1 MPATVPRPSGAAGS
15 AAFASDTSAGS
26 CGRSATIAFSA
37 WLGLL
42 LVGLNLVHDPTVHDK
57 TLVPRLHALAI
68 FVLAALPTLV
78 LPRVAGRIDL
88 GVLREPVILCAVG
101 YAACTAASL
110 LVAVNPTAGL
120 IDLVRTGA
128 FTLVLVVA
136 CLLLPLVPRWPDHL
150 LRWLVVAA
158 MVTATLGWYELGTRH
173 GLGLH
178 PRRMIEDVSG
188 RMGNVNLLSGYLV
201 EVLPGCLAAV
211 SLLRGPWRLLGMVAS
226 TAALGLVVLLQ
237 SRSAWAGLAAG
248 AGLTAVLAWA
258 WRRPLGLGP
267 RLGRLLVA
275 GGLGAVCGVA
285 GWAWFAGP
293 DDPVAARLRSLV
305 AARDAD
311 GRLSDGGR
319 TMIWRLTAR
328 MIADHPLAGVGAGN
342 FPIRLP
348 EYHAAPEADMA
359 ALHTDTWSRPHND
372 FLHVAAEKGLPGLA
386 AFTGMFAAALVSIV
400 ATMRRPASVRDGR
413 LAAFLWMALVS
424 YLAFSCFDFPL
435 ERVSHQVTLAVLLAA
450 ATVLRRQAVPAVAP
464 ADSTA
469 NTAVA
474 AALAAAAAVCLA
486 LGVAWTTAALDQER
500 AAVAARAAVQSG
512 RFDDAVGFAR
522 RATTPWRT
530 LDALGMP
537 VAYYEG
543 VAHMQMG
550 DAVAA
555 TACLER
561 ARRDHPGRFAVLNN
575 LGILY
580 ATAGRTDEAIEC
592 FTAAVTLFPHRPEG
606 FVNLAACYLDADR
619 PGDAVDLLE
628 RVPESQ
634 RTAVM
639 QEHLDRG
646 RAMLGRPA
654 EPATD

>member
-1 MPATVPRPSGAAGS
+1 MTPAGSVSTDHAAPAGS
-15 AAFASDTSAGS
+15 AAASAS
-26 CGRSATIAFSA
+26 CGWGAIAIVA

-42 LVGLNLVHDPTVHDK
+42 LVGLNVVHDPTVHDK
-57 TLVPRLHALAI
+57 TLVPRLHALVI
-68 FVLAALPTLV
+68 VMLAAMPTLV
-78 LPRVAGRIDL
+78 LPRVAGRIDRS
-88 GVLREPVILCAVG
+88 VLREPVILCAIG

-110 LVAVNPTAGL
+110 LVTVNPTAGL

-128 FTLVLVVA
+128 VALVLVVA
-136 CLLLPLVPRWPDHL
+136 CLLLPLVPRWPDQL
-150 LRWLVVAA
+150 LRWLVVGAL
-158 MVTATLGWYELGTRH
+158 VTATLGWVELGTRH
-173 GLGLH
+173 GVGLH

-201 EVLPGCLAAV
+201 EVLPGCLAAAC
-211 SLLRGPWRLLGMVAS
+211 LLRGPWRLLGIVAS
-226 TAALGLVVLLQ
+226 TAGLGLVVLLQ
-237 SRSAWAGLAAG
+237 SRSAWVGLVAG
-248 AGLTAVLAWA
+248 AAVAAAMAWV

-267 RLGRLLVA
+267 RFGRLLAA
-275 GGLGAVCGVA
+275 GGLVAVCGVA

-342 FPIRLP
+342 FPLRLP

-372 FLHVAAEKGLPGLA
+372 FLQVAAEKGLPGLA
-386 AFTGMFAAALVSIV
+386 VFAGMFTAALASIV

-413 LAAFLWMALVS
+413 LAGFLGMAVVS

-450 ATVLRRQAVPAVAP
+450 ATVLRRQAVPA

-469 NTAVA
+469 STAMAAAVTA
-474 AALAAAAAVCLA
+474 AALCLTVAA
-486 LGVAWTTAALDQER
+486 AWTTAALEQER
-500 AAVAARAAVQSG
+500 SAVAARAAVQSG
-512 RFDDAVGFAR
+512 RFDVAVGFAR

-530 LDALGMP
+530 LDALGVP

-543 VAHMQMG
+543 VALMQLG
-550 DAVAA
+550 DPVAA

-606 FVNLAACYLDADR
+606 FVNLAGCYLDADR

>member
-1 MPATVPRPSGAAGS
+1 MPATAPRPSGASGS
-15 AAFASDTSAGS
+15 AASA
-26 CGRSATIAFSA
+26 SATGAGACGGAARIAFAA

-42 LVGLNLVHDPTVHDK
+42 LVGLNLVLDPTVHDK
-57 TLVPRLHALAI
+57 TLVPRLHVLVI
-68 FVLAALPTLV
+68 VMLAAMPTVV
-78 LPRVAGRIDL
+78 LPWVAGRIDR

-120 IDLVRTGA
+120 IDLVRAGA
-128 FTLVLVVA
+128 VTLVLVVA

-150 LRWLVVAA
+150 LRWLVVGAL
-158 MVTATLGWYELGTRH
+158 VTATLGWHELGTRH
-173 GLGLH
+173 GIGLH
-178 PRRMIEDVSG
+178 PRPMIEDVSG

-201 EVLPGCLAAV
+201 EVLPGCLAAAC
-211 SLLRGPWRLLGMVAS
+211 LLRGPWRLLGMVAS
-226 TAALGLVVLLQ
+226 AAALGLVVLLQ
-237 SRSAWAGLAAG
+237 SRSAWVGLVAG
-248 AGLTAVLAWA
+248 AAVAAAMAWA

-267 RLGRLLVA
+267 QFGRRVAA
-275 GGLGAVCGVA
+275 GGLVAVCGVA

-328 MIADHPLAGVGAGN
+328 MIAGHPLAGVGAGN

-372 FLHVAAEKGLPGLA
+372 FLQVAAEKGLPGLA
-386 AFTGMFAAALVSIV
+386 AFAGMFAAALTSVV

-413 LAAFLWMALVS
+413 LAAFLGMAIVS

-450 ATVLRRQAVPAVAP
+450 ATVLRRQAVPAAAP
-464 ADSTA
+464 ADSTPPA
-469 NTAVA
+469 AVA
-474 AALAAAAAVCLA
+474 AAVAAATVCLTVA
-486 LGVAWTTAALDQER
+486 AAWTTAALDQER

-512 RFDDAVGFAR
+512 RFADAVDLAR
-522 RATTPWRT
+522 RASTPWRT

-537 VAYYEG
+537 VAFYEG
-543 VAHMQMG
+543 IAHMRLG
-550 DAVAA
+550 DAAAA

-561 ARRDHPGRFAVLNN
+561 ARRDHPARFAVLNN

-580 ATAGRTDEAIEC
+580 ATAGRSDEAIEC

-606 FVNLAACYLDADR
+606 FVNLAGCYLDADR
-619 PGDAVDLLE
+619 PADAVDLLE
-628 RVPESQ
+628 QVPESQ
-634 RTAVM
+634 RTAAM

-646 RAMLGRPA
+646 RGLLDRPA

>member
-1 MPATVPRPSGAAGS
+1 MPATAPRPSGASGS
-15 AAFASDTSAGS
+15 AAVSSASSAGS
-26 CGRSATIAFSA
+26 CGSWAAIAIVG

-42 LVGLNLVHDPTVHDK
+42 LVGLNVVHDPSVHDK
-57 TLVPRLHALAI
+57 TLIPRLHALVI
-68 FVLAALPTLV
+68 VVLAALPTLV
-78 LPRVAGRIDL
+78 LPRVAGRIDR
-88 GVLREPVILCAVG
+88 GVLREPVILCAVA

-110 LVAVNPTAGL
+110 LVAVNQTAGL
-120 IDLVRTGA
+120 IDLVRAGA

-136 CLLLPLVPRWPDHL
+136 CLLLPLVPRWPDRL

-158 MVTATLGWYELGTRH
+158 TVTATLGWYELGTRH

-201 EVLPGCLAAV
+201 EVLPGCLAAA
-211 SLLRGPWRLLGMVAS
+211 SLLRGPWRLLGIVAS
-226 TAALGLVVLLQ
+226 SAALGLVVLLQ
-237 SRSAWAGLAAG
+237 SRSAWVGLAAG
-248 AGLTAVLAWA
+248 AGLTATLAWA

-267 RLGRLLVA
+267 LFGRLLVA
-275 GGLGAVCGVA
+275 GGLVAVCGVA

-386 AFTGMFAAALVSIV
+386 AFAGMFAAALVSVV
-400 ATMRRPASVRDGR
+400 ATMRRPASVRDAR
-413 LAAFLWMALVS
+413 LAAFLGMAVVS
-424 YLAFSCFDFPL
+424 YLVFSCFDFPL

-450 ATVLRRQAVPAVAP
+450 ATVLRRQAVPTAAP
-464 ADSTA
+464 ADSVAPTA
-469 NTAVA
+469 MAAAVA
-474 AALAAAAAVCLA
+474 AAALCLTVAA
-486 LGVAWTTAALDQER
+486 AWTTAALDQER

-543 VAHMQMG
+543 VAHMQLG
-550 DAVAA
+550 DPVAA

-580 ATAGRTDEAIEC
+580 ATAGRTDEAIDC

-606 FVNLAACYLDADR
+606 FINLAGCYLDADR

-634 RTAVM
+634 RTAAM

>member
-1 MPATVPRPSGAAGS
+1 VALEPAAWAGACGGAAGI
-15 AAFASDTSAGS
+15 AFA
-26 CGRSATIAFSA
+26 A

-42 LVGLNLVHDPTVHDK
+42 LVGLNVVHDPTVHDK
-57 TLVPRLHALAI
+57 TLVPRLHALVI
-68 FVLAALPTLV
+68 VMLAAMPTVV
-78 LPRVAGRIDL
+78 LPRVAGRIDR
-88 GVLREPVILCAVG
+88 GVLREPVILCAFG
-101 YAACTAASL
+101 YVACTAASL

-120 IDLVRTGA
+120 LDLVRTGA
-128 FTLVLVVA
+128 VTLVLVVA
-136 CLLLPLVPRWPDHL
+136 CLLLPLVPRWPDQL
-150 LRWLVVAA
+150 LRWLVVGAL
-158 MVTATLGWYELGTRH
+158 VTATLGWHELGTRH
-173 GLGLH
+173 GVGLH

-188 RMGNVNLLSGYLV
+188 RMGNVNLLPGYLV
-201 EVLPGCLAAV
+201 EVLPGCLAAAC
-211 SLLRGPWRLLGMVAS
+211 LLRGPWRLLGMVAS
-226 TAALGLVVLLQ
+226 AAALGLVVLLQ
-237 SRSAWAGLAAG
+237 SRSAWVGLVAG
-248 AGLTAVLAWA
+248 AAVAAAMAWA

-267 RLGRLLVA
+267 RFGRLLAA
-275 GGLGAVCGVA
+275 GVLVAVCGVA

-293 DDPVAARLRSLV
+293 DDPVVARLRSLV

-328 MIADHPLAGVGAGN
+328 MIADHPLTGVGAGN

-372 FLHVAAEKGLPGLA
+372 FLQVAAEKGLPGLA
-386 AFTGMFAAALVSIV
+386 AFAGMFAAALTSIV

-413 LAAFLWMALVS
+413 LAAFLGMAVVS

-450 ATVLRRQAVPAVAP
+450 ATVLRRQAVPAAAA

-469 NTAVA
+469 STAMAAAVA
-474 AALAAAAAVCLA
+474 AALCLA
-486 LGVAWTTAALDQER
+486 FGAAWTTAALEQER

-543 VAHMQMG
+543 VAHMQLG

-606 FVNLAACYLDADR
+606 FVNLAGCYLDADR

-634 RTAVM
+634 RTAAM